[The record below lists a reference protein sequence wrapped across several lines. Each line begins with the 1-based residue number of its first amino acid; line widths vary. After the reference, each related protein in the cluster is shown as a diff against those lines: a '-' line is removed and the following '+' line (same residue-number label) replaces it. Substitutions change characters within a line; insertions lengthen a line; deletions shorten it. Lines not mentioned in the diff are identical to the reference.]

1 MRRWFLIAFVALAL
15 APGTWVRSPPRT
27 ETHSQ
32 TVTAS
37 PLQLGARRFGQMQ
50 LAGAWELISPNS
62 DFGSYSA
69 LLALDGGRLMAGS
82 DTGKLLIMP
91 APGQSAASQ
100 DSQPGT
106 VRIENFAGKTASK
119 KKLVDIESLTR
130 DPASG
135 RIWVGYEGINSLE
148 RLDADLTGAK
158 RIRPAEMRRWS
169 SNSGPEA
176 MVRLND
182 GSFIVLS
189 EGRADWWSGD
199 FPALLYASDP
209 VEGAVPEKFAFAA
222 PEGFRPVDMAQLPD
236 GRVLV
241 LVRKL
246 NIGLPPSFDVS
257 VMLADPADIRRAISQ
272 NRPWRGKVLGTISG
286 AGVQDNY
293 EGLAIVPRVDGP
305 RADAPRGSDEVTLWL
320 ISDNNR
326 SAFQRTLLLKLHWN
340 PA

>member
-1 MRRWFLIAFVALAL
+1 MRRWFLMAFVSLAL
-15 APGTWVRSPPRT
+15 APGTWVRTPPRT
-27 ETHSQ
+27 DTRSQ
-32 TVTAS
+32 VVTAN
-37 PLQLGARRFGQMQ
+37 PLDLGARQIGQMQ
-50 LAGAWELISPNS
+50 LAGAWELTSPNS
-62 DFGSYSA
+62 NFGSYSA
-69 LLALDGGRLMAGS
+69 LLALDDGRLMAGS

-91 APGQSAASQ
+91 APGQSAAKQGSE
-100 DSQPGT
+100 SGT

-148 RLDADLTGAK
+148 RLEADLTGSK
-158 RIRPAEMRRWS
+158 LIRPAEMRRWP

-176 MVRLND
+176 MVRLRD

-189 EGRADWWSGD
+189 EGRAEWWGGD
-199 FPALLYASDP
+199 FPALLYSSDP

-241 LVRKL
+241 LVRRL

-257 VMLADPADIRRAISQ
+257 VMLADPAEIRDAIGLKK
-272 NRPWRGKVLGTISG
+272 PWSGTVLGTISG
-286 AGVQDNY
+286 SDVQDNY
-293 EGLAIVPRVDGP
+293 EGLAIVPRAEGP
-305 RADAPRGSDEVTLWL
+305 LAGGRRTDKGVTLWL
-320 ISDNNR
+320 ISDDNR
-326 SAFQRTLLLKLHWN
+326 SGFQRTLLLQLYWN

>member
-1 MRRWFLIAFVALAL
+1 MRRWFLIACVVLAL

-27 ETHSQ
+27 DTRSQ
-32 TVTAS
+32 VVTAN
-37 PLQLGARRFGQMQ
+37 PLELGARRFGQLQ
-50 LAGAWELISPNS
+50 LAGAWELTSPNS
-62 DFGSYSA
+62 NFGSYSA
-69 LLALDGGRLMAGS
+69 LLALDDGRLMAGS

-91 APGQSAASQ
+91 APGQSAARH
-100 DSQPGT
+100 DSEPGT

-130 DPASG
+130 DSTTG

-148 RLDADLTGAK
+148 RLDADLTGSK
-158 RIRPAEMRRWS
+158 LIRPAEMRRWP

-176 MVRLND
+176 MVRLRD
-182 GSFIVLS
+182 GRFIVLS
-189 EGRADWWSGD
+189 EGRAAWWSGD
-199 FPALLYASDP
+199 FPALLYGSDP

-257 VMLADPADIRRAISQ
+257 VMLADPAEIRDAIAQ
-272 NRPWRGKVLGTISG
+272 RKPWSGEVLGTISG
-286 AGVQDNY
+286 SDVQDNY
-293 EGLAIVPRVDGP
+293 EGLAIVPR
-305 RADAPRGSDEVTLWL
+305 ADSQRNDKGVTLWL
-320 ISDNNR
+320 ISDDNR
-326 SAFQRTLLLKLHWN
+326 SGFQRTLLLELHWD